1 MAEPSTAAELIDALL
16 AGGEPVD
23 EGSFSIDTTAAAAKL
38 LGFQYLDRSA
48 YLIPIAEAGAGL
60 DAQRVSL
67 TTRGADLRITFEGVH
82 VRDAAESLASAFR
95 RLRGE
100 GDGDRRANRALAR
113 LGVGLDM
120 ALGHMSIVRIAVSY
134 STDQHMLVAEYRPD
148 RPPRLSRRDPER
160 PSTLQ
165 ILVDRPWTAR
175 LAAEHPALGELDQLR
190 AAVRHA
196 KTRFEIDGELVS
208 NATRSW
214 EFVSRGHGEGYRYEC
229 GIEAWSDSPSVI
241 ELHAEGICVDTIAG
255 SHIAFRA
262 VVQLDEADRDI
273 SQAKVIH
280 DEVVT
285 AALVAVETARSQALL
300 ALQQQDARWSGA
312 TTRPPQWSEARVD
325 RILGRPVRAP
335 VSPPAHVDG
344 PVTRAFMRV
353 LGTAMGL
360 GIYIAAIRL
369 GETCVEAL
377 LQREL
382 WSAFSRFVVSAVMGS
397 YGGMAMSGV
406 VENEKARIV
415 IFVILF
421 VLGSGL
427 AIHFAVS

>member
-23 EGSFSIDTTAAAAKL
+23 EGSFSIDATAAAAKL

-82 VRDAAESLASAFR
+82 VRDAAEWLASAFR
-95 RLRGE
+95 RRRGE

-120 ALGHMSIVRIAVSY
+120 ALGHASIDRIAISY

-160 PSTLQ
+160 PGTLQ
-165 ILVDRPWTAR
+165 IFVDRPWTAR
-175 LAAEHPALGELDQLR
+175 LAAEHPVRGELDQLR

-196 KTRFEIDGELVS
+196 QTRFEIDGELVS
-208 NATRSW
+208 NATRLW

-229 GIEAWSDSPSVI
+229 GIEAWSDSPSAI

-285 AALVAVETARSQALL
+285 AALEAVETARSQALL

-312 TTRPPQWSEARVD
+312 TRPSQWSEARVD
-325 RILGRPVRAP
+325 RILGRPERAP

-344 PVTRAFMRV
+344 PVTRAFLR
-353 LGTAMGL
+353 LTGAAMGL
-360 GIYIAAIRL
+360 GIYIAGIRL
-369 GETCVEAL
+369 GQACVEAF

-382 WSAFSRFVVSAVMGS
+382 WSAFVGFVVSAVVGS
-397 YGGMAMSGV
+397 FGGMAMSGV
-406 VENEKARIV
+406 VENEKVRIV

-427 AIHFAVS
+427 AIHFGVS